1 MKSLIYGYGI
11 TGKSFER
18 YLLKRNID
26 YDIYD
31 ENILKYSSYK
41 DFSKYNKIYCSPGIS
56 RDKFKLLKKTYD
68 VLTDLDIFFHEDNS
82 IKIGITGTNRKSTTC
97 FHLSQLIAQNES
109 VNLIGNIGKPMLDE
123 INNGKKYSIIELSS
137 YQLDKM
143 SNNYLD
149 YGVLLNIA
157 PDHLDYHKSFEEYQY
172 AKEKILNAK
181 KFSFES
187 DPYNLFKW
195 ITGKK
200 LKKIELKNL
209 PYRFEFISENIV
221 NDSKSTNSDSLLYAI
236 KEANSFFQEDNYSL
250 IVCGNPA
257 KELFSK
263 IIIKGPQE
271 IIVFGHHRED
281 IQKCLIHKKI
291 LEFVD
296 LKESLIYLKDKQNI
310 VFSPGYPSDKDYINF
325 EERGAHFNFLVKE
338 VFSD

>member
-200 LKKIELKNL
+200 SKKIELMNL

-236 KEANSFFQEDNYSL
+236 KEANSLFKEDNYSL

-310 VFSPGYPSDKDYINF
+310 VFSPGYPSGKDYINF
-325 EERGAHFNFLVKE
+325 EERGAHFNFVVKE

>member
-200 LKKIELKNL
+200 SKKIELKNL

-236 KEANSFFQEDNYSL
+236 KEANSLFKEDNYSL

-310 VFSPGYPSDKDYINF
+310 VFSPGYPSGKDYINF

>member
-200 LKKIELKNL
+200 SKKIELKNL

-271 IIVFGHHRED
+271 IIVFGHYRED

-310 VFSPGYPSDKDYINF
+310 VFSPGYPSGKDYINF

>member
-200 LKKIELKNL
+200 SKKIELKNL

-236 KEANSFFQEDNYSL
+236 KEANSLFKEDNYSL

-310 VFSPGYPSDKDYINF
+310 VFSPGYPSGKDYINF
-325 EERGAHFNFLVKE
+325 EERGAHFNFVVKE

>member
-56 RDKFKLLKKTYD
+56 RDKFELLKKTYD

-200 LKKIELKNL
+200 SKKIELKNL

-236 KEANSFFQEDNYSL
+236 KEANSLFKEDNYSL

-310 VFSPGYPSDKDYINF
+310 VFSPGYPSGKDYINF